1 MACPRDFACHLCVA
15 DCRALRPGSYPS
27 SIEQKKGRVLPGQ
40 RAGSLLWNEDITN
53 HLKETLDMVECTIY
67 PSMLKAKDNKL
78 FILLHVDDFLVTGH
92 VDMVEK
98 RLIPALKGAYKIS
111 YSIMRQMGEELTFLK
126 RRHVLLS
133 DELMLIK
140 PHHKH
145 IAHLKEIMAVHPKAY
160 PKKTPSHPAI
170 DDEDNIA
177 LLSDSEMS
185 KYRSAVGILLYLA
198 ADLPHCQHCI
208 RFLTTKMTSATQ
220 HCWQVLKHLV
230 LYLAGN
236 QDVCLSLNF
245 KGQQRGVFHD
255 YTSVEDA
262 MVEVYTDA
270 DWASSKDDRRSISS
284 CAIFY
289 GGCLLHASSRTQK
302 IVSLSSAESEM
313 YAAASGACDAVL
325 IVGILSWMF
334 DSFFQICL
342 YLDSAAARGIIN
354 RRGVGKVRHLSC
366 RSLWL
371 QGRMA
376 DGSMIVSPVSGLKNP
391 ADIGAKRLNVQRMK
405 ALMFLLG
412 MFDSFNN
419 CQVGEVEARSILQHQ
434 ELKQAM
440 SSLRRL
446 MKSDV
451 ESSGALQLV
460 MFMNALSLA
469 RGDDGMTTV
478 SIHGAGWRW
487 WPTYMLQIV
496 TLVACMIAGMVF
508 LARSWVRRRD
518 QVAHDQDLL
527 EGQVPFVDEADDDV
541 GETSSDRWYRY
552 KNCSMSE
559 CSDPEYWM
567 ELKHIELKSSEAESV
582 DAGPNPVRDRLM
594 EVLEGDY
601 ISNRAIA
608 SWLFS
613 RVNRRLE
620 NATDEADRVIF
631 TEMHYALSV
640 GLINMTNG
648 NLRPSFE
655 QVRGIVLGQ
664 SNISYD
670 ADSPSASLS
679 VAQMREEIIQS
690 EVHATEHYNGDG
702 SLHHVSYTL
711 VSDLMANSEPVDEAG
726 PLAMEVD
733 QEGPMFGPQTH
744 YDAMLDDIHE
754 RRARALEE
762 LNGRLQIAYNH
773 GPQELVW
780 ELQAQID
787 WWLNVI

>member
-1 MACPRDFACHLCVA
+1 
-15 DCRALRPGSYPS
+15 
-27 SIEQKKGRVLPGQ
+27 
-40 RAGSLLWNEDITN
+40 
-53 HLKETLDMVECTIY
+53 
-67 PSMLKAKDNKL
+67 
-78 FILLHVDDFLVTGH
+78 
-92 VDMVEK
+92 
-98 RLIPALKGAYKIS
+98 
-111 YSIMRQMGEELTFLK
+111 
-126 RRHVLLS
+126 
-133 DELMLIK
+133 
-140 PHHKH
+140 
-145 IAHLKEIMAVHPKAY
+145 
-160 PKKTPSHPAI
+160 
-170 DDEDNIA
+170 
-177 LLSDSEMS
+177 
-185 KYRSAVGILLYLA
+185 
-198 ADLPHCQHCI
+198 
-208 RFLTTKMTSATQ
+208 
-220 HCWQVLKHLV
+220 
-230 LYLAGN
+230 
-236 QDVCLSLNF
+236 
-245 KGQQRGVFHD
+245 
-255 YTSVEDA
+255 
-262 MVEVYTDA
+262 
-270 DWASSKDDRRSISS
+270 
-284 CAIFY
+284 
-289 GGCLLHASSRTQK
+289 
-302 IVSLSSAESEM
+302 M

-376 DGSMIVSPVSGLKNP
+376 DGSMIVSPISGLKNP
-391 ADIGAKRLNVQRMK
+391 ADIGTKRLNVQRMK

-440 SSLRRL
+440 SSLIRL

-451 ESSGALQLV
+451 ETSGALQLV

-469 RGDDGMTTV
+469 RGDDGMTAV
-478 SIHGAGWRW
+478 SIHGAGWKW
-487 WPTYMLQIV
+487 WLTYTLQIL
-496 TLVACMIAGMVF
+496 TLVACMIAGM
-508 LARSWVRRRD
+508 ARGLVRQRD
-518 QVAHDQDLL
+518 PVAHDQDLL
-527 EGQVPFVDEADDDV
+527 EGQVPSVDEADNDA

-567 ELKHIELKSSEAESV
+567 ELNHIELSSSEAEV
-582 DAGPNPVRDRLM
+582 DVGSNPVRDRLM
-594 EVLEGDY
+594 EVLEGVY
-601 ISNRAIA
+601 SSNRAIA

-620 NATDEADRVIF
+620 NVTDEADRVIL

-679 VAQMREEIIQS
+679 VAQMREEIIQP
-690 EVHATEHYNGDG
+690 EVHATEHYNRDG

-711 VSDLMANSEPVDEAG
+711 VNDLMANSEQVDEPG
-726 PLAMEVD
+726 PVAIWIWTKKVPCLVLKLAMIPCWMIFMKDE
-733 QEGPMFGPQTH
+733 
-744 YDAMLDDIHE
+744 HE
-754 RRARALEE
+754 LWRISMEDCKWPTTM
-762 LNGRLQIAYNH
+762 GRKSWYGNSKLRSI
-773 GPQELVW
+773 GGLTSF
-780 ELQAQID
+780 D
-787 WWLNVI
+787 